1 MRKLQVKKILT
12 VALAGALLFSN
23 VSPTVYAINEESNRG
38 ISLLE
43 NDVNTLEIH
52 GTFIKG
58 LDLREF
64 IQKSFNLSP
73 LNYLNT
79 YRYSSNN
86 ENWKEVSTLDVNN
99 DFNISNGTYYVQH
112 YTQVGWDT
120 SSFPPTPKMGWVDL
134 GTMKVRNYYKVTF
147 SVTNLE
153 GAGVKINN
161 NPVTEDV
168 KAYTDQANIKFT
180 VNQVENY
187 TVEVKSGEDSLELYN
202 GEYTLLTSELN
213 ADITVNVEYKKI
225 TGAIINVTQ
234 PDNGEI
240 KINDNI
246 TTSTKV
252 PENETYTIAVKPKD
266 GYAVEKIFVDGNEQT
281 ISYGDDY
288 VATAQATAG
297 EDDSVSNVSAEL
309 VKVEIKTKGNE
320 INKFQT
326 SVEDIKDNIFA
337 LIDTE
342 NSVPAGMTKANI
354 TITYDAGISWEEIG
368 FQPTLGVLN
377 HAFGKDTE
385 KIRITYN
392 GTKKYPSVTKE
403 FTINLVDN
411 REETTLTVNEG
422 ITIKY
427 KDADDM
433 ASEIKTLIGEN
444 AVVKDKDGNT
454 IQTTEDDF
462 EYTPATDKWNA
473 GQQTITV
480 KYKGTNEYKESSA
493 EVVITIE
500 KGDATLKVNS
510 QNITYGE
517 DLQKVF
523 SSTPEKA
530 KPVGLIVGIE
540 GDGENYI
547 ALDLSSIVDLNQY
560 KNTPIIGDYIKDLLD
575 NGVKV
580 GGLVELLQTIAS
592 SNIIDS
598 SVVDAIAQ
606 VIETI
611 NSIPNVNINNL
622 TVHLTYPK
630 EAGIYLAVGATTNSN
645 YKTAIGVGYL
655 TIKPATENVS
665 LKFNTELPENN
676 KLTYKQ
682 AQTFNFGGKLYKGT
696 DEKAGAVAKYVKLG
710 TSGFE
715 TSDTPYTEPGTYLE
729 VIYENNP
736 NLTAAPIFRF
746 YTVDKVAT
754 HIVFADDNQYTPSYN
769 GQPHGIKAYVYDE
782 DNNKIADATITYFV
796 NRTATSNAPVNVGTY
811 NVNASYDG
819 DTKYKKATII
829 TKQIIIGEKVVTITA
844 DDKEMTY
851 GDELPTLTYTVV
863 GNDLNDNLGTITV
876 KKANIANRANTSNDV
891 GEYDLIVEVENK
903 NSNYYYTLYNG
914 KLTIK
919 EKEVLIKVD
928 NKEVTYGDNLPTYTY
943 TVTDKDNNKLSN
955 DEITTL
961 GTIKVTKDKSV
972 NDAGEYDLTASIT
985 NANSNYKFEFDK
997 GLLTILKRKVEVNID
1012 SKKKEVGKEDPEL
1025 TYTVNNLVDGDEL
1038 GITLSRETGEEVG
1051 LYDVYVNVEN
1061 LNNNYEFTT
1070 MPDGKD
1076 KFEIVEKVVITP
1088 DNKDDN
1094 TDKPSVKP
1102 SNKEEVKSDKTKTG
1116 DDTNTMLYVK
1126 LATLALLGCIILF
1139 LQNKKSSLLN
1149 K

>member
-1 MRKLQVKKILT
+1 MRRLQIKKILT
-12 VALAGALLFSN
+12 IALAGALLFSN
-23 VSPTVYAINEESNRG
+23 VSPTVYAINDESNRG

-43 NDVNTLEIH
+43 NDVKTLEIH
-52 GTFIKG
+52 GSGIENS
-58 LDLREF
+58 DLRKF
-64 IQKSFNLSP
+64 INNE
-73 LNYLNT
+73 LNGNTGYT
-79 YRYSSNN
+79 YRYSTDKNTWTEIKVLSSNVY
-86 ENWKEVSTLDVNN
+86 KIKN
-99 DFNISNGTYYVQH
+99 DTYYVQH
-112 YTQVGWDT
+112 GYYNFRNGSYVWT
-120 SSFPPTPKMGWVDL
+120 DL
-134 GTMKVRNYYKVTF
+134 GTMKVRNYYNITF
-147 SVTNLE
+147 NVTNLE

-161 NPVTEDV
+161 NPVTEA
-168 KAYTDQANIKFT
+168 KAYTDQENIKFT

-187 TVEVKSGEDSLELYN
+187 TVEVKVDGNELTPTTN
-202 GEYTLLTSELN
+202 GEYTLPTSTLTTDKE
-213 ADITVNVEYKKI
+213 ITVEYKKI

-234 PDNGEI
+234 PDNGDI
-240 KINDNI
+240 KINGNK
-246 TTSTKV
+246 TTSTRV
-252 PENETYTIAVKPKD
+252 PENETYTITVEPKE

-281 ISYGDDY
+281 ISYDENH
-288 VATAQATAG
+288 VATAQSTAG
-297 EDDSVSNVSAEL
+297 ADDSVSTVSAEL

-326 SVEDIKDNIFA
+326 SVEDITDNIFA

-342 NSVPAGMTKANI
+342 NSVPAGMTKDDI
-354 TITYDAGISWEEIG
+354 TIKYNAGISWEEIG
-368 FQPTLGVLN
+368 FQPTVGILN

-385 KIRITYN
+385 TIRITYK
-392 GTKKYPSVTKE
+392 GTDKYPSVTKE
-403 FTINLVDN
+403 FTIKLVDN

-422 ITIKY
+422 IKIKY
-427 KDADDM
+427 KDDDAM
-433 ASEIKTLIGEN
+433 ASEIKTLIGQN
-444 AVVKDKDGNT
+444 AVVKDKEGNT

-480 KYKGTNEYKESSA
+480 KYKGTNEYKSS
-493 EVVITIE
+493 EKELVITIE

-517 DLQKVF
+517 EIQTVF
-523 SSTPEKA
+523 SSTPTKA

-540 GDGENYI
+540 GNGKSYV
-547 ALDLSSIVDLNQY
+547 ALDLNGIVDLTQLENV
-560 KNTPIIGDYIKDLLD
+560 PFIGNDIKDFLD
-575 NGVKV
+575 NGVNV
-580 GGLVELLQTIAS
+580 GKLVSVLNTIADYGF
-592 SNIIDS
+592 IDS
-598 SVVDAIAQ
+598 SVADAIAK

-611 NSIPNVNINNL
+611 NSIPNVNINDL

-630 EAGIYLAVGATTNSN
+630 ETGIYLAVGATTNSN

-655 TIKPATENVS
+655 TIKPASENVS
-665 LKFNTELPENN
+665 LKFNAELPENN
-676 KLTYKQ
+676 KLTYKD
-682 AQTFNFGGKLYKGT
+682 AQDFNFGGKLYNGT
-696 DEKAGAVAKYVKLG
+696 EEKEGAVAKYAKIDKDG
-710 TSGFE
+710 IK

-729 VIYENNP
+729 VVYEKNS

-754 HIVFADDNQYTPSYN
+754 HIVFDDNNNQYSPTYN

-782 DNNKIADATITYFV
+782 YNNKIADATITYFV
-796 NRTATSNAPVNVGTY
+796 NRTATSDAPVNVGTY

-829 TKQIIIGEKVVTITA
+829 TKQIIIGKKVVTITA
-844 DDKEMTY
+844 NDKEMTY

-876 KKANIANRANTSNDV
+876 KKANTANRANTSNDV

-903 NSNYYYTLYNG
+903 NSNYNYTLYNG

-919 EKEVLIKVD
+919 EKEVFVTVD
-928 NKEVTYGDNLPTYTY
+928 DKEVTYGDNLPTYTY

-955 DEITTL
+955 DEIATL
-961 GTIKVTKDKSV
+961 GTIKVTKDKTEV
-972 NDAGEYDLTASIT
+972 DAGEYDLIASIT
-985 NANSNYKFEFDK
+985 NANSNYKFEFNK

-1038 GITLSRETGEEVG
+1038 GITLSRESGEEVG
-1051 LYDVYVNVEN
+1051 LYDIYVNVEN

-1076 KFEIVEKVVITP
+1076 KFEIVEKVVIAP

-1094 TDKPSVKP
+1094 TDKPSVTP
-1102 SNKEEVKSDKTKTG
+1102 SNKEDKSDKEEVKSDKTKTG
-1116 DDTNTMLYVK
+1116 DDTNTMLYVE

-1139 LQNKKSSLLN
+1139 LQNKKSSLFN